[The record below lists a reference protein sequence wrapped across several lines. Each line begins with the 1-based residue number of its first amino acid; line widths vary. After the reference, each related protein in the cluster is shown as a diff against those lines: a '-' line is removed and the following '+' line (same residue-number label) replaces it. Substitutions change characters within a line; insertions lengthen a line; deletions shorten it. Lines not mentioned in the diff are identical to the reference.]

1 MINEDSSG
9 LLSEVGDI
17 LLSEELDYLK
27 LSESLNKYKSLLTEI
42 SELHL
47 EDEES
52 RNDIHSSTGKAIG
65 STWAAMCIDD
75 MLRTK
80 RFIKGIDKAIKQL
93 LKKRKRPVEVLYAGS
108 GPFAAL
114 ILPLTTRYTEEEIRI
129 RLLEINKNSCL
140 HLEKLIRE
148 LDLLEYIESI
158 ENVDATKYVVK
169 TSERIDILLSETMQR
184 GLEKE
189 QQVSIVLNLLNQL
202 NEGVIVIPE
211 KIELNLG
218 IIEYVGSDS
227 VQKNYRS
234 IAKVFE
240 LSKKELKK
248 YKNRKDQFGQI
259 EFPKNEVEI
268 LRDNIRKNDQLAIFT
283 EIQIYEDEKLTINE
297 SGLTLPIILQGLN
310 KEKKE
315 NQVLQ
320 IGYEIGSNPGFR
332 NSESDSVDKYAA

>member
-1 MINEDSSG
+1 MIKKDSLA
-9 LLSEVGDI
+9 LLGEVANV
-17 LLSEELDYLK
+17 LLREELDYLE
-27 LSESLNKYKSLLTEI
+27 LSESINKYRSVLTEI

-47 EDEES
+47 EDEGS
-52 RNDIHSSTGKAIG
+52 RNDIHLSTGKAIG

-80 RFIKGIDKAIKQL
+80 RFIKGIDKAIKQVL
-93 LKKRKRPVEVLYAGS
+93 GKGKRPIEILYAGS

-129 RLLEINKNSCL
+129 RVLEINKNSCR
-140 HLEKLIRE
+140 HLEKLISE
-148 LDLLEYIESI
+148 LDLLDYIESI

-218 IIEYVGSDS
+218 VIEYVGSDS

-234 IAKVFE
+234 IANVFE

-248 YKNRKDQFGQI
+248 YKTSSDQFGQI

-268 LRDNIRKNDQLAIFT
+268 LRDNVGEDDQLAIFT

-297 SGLTLPIILQGLN
+297 SGLTLPIIIQDLN
-310 KEKKE
+310 NKMRED
-315 NQVLQ
+315 QVLQ
-320 IGYEIGSNPGFR
+320 IGYEIGSNPGL
-332 NSESDSVDKYAA
+332 KYELI

>member
-1 MINEDSSG
+1 MIKKDSLA
-9 LLSEVGDI
+9 LLSEVANI
-17 LLSEELDYLK
+17 LLREELDYLE
-27 LSESLNKYKSLLTEI
+27 LSESINKYRSVLTEI

-47 EDEES
+47 EDEVS
-52 RNDIHSSTGKAIG
+52 RNDIHLSTGKAIG

-129 RLLEINKNSCL
+129 RVLEINKNSCR
-140 HLEKLIRE
+140 HLEKLISE
-148 LDLLEYIESI
+148 LDLLDYIESI

-218 IIEYVGSDS
+218 VIEYVGSDS
-227 VQKNYRS
+227 VQKNYKS

-297 SGLTLPIILQGLN
+297 SGLTLPIIIQDLN
-310 KEKKE
+310 NKMRED
-315 NQVLQ
+315 QVLQ
-320 IGYEIGSNPGFR
+320 IGYEIGSNPGL
-332 NSESDSVDKYAA
+332 KYELI

>member
-1 MINEDSSG
+1 MINEDISG

-17 LLSEELDYLK
+17 LLSDELDYLK
-27 LSESLNKYKSLLTEI
+27 LSESINKYKSLLTEI

-52 RNDIHSSTGKAIG
+52 RTDIHSSTGKAIG

-80 RFIKGIDKAIKQL
+80 RFIKGIDKAIKQV
-93 LKKRKRPVEVLYAGS
+93 LKKRKRPVEILYAGS

-114 ILPLTTRYTEEEIRI
+114 ILPLTSRYTEEEIRI
-129 RLLEINKNSCL
+129 RLLEINKNSCR
-140 HLEKLIRE
+140 HLEKLLRE
-148 LDLLEYIESI
+148 LDLLGYIESI

-169 TSERIDILLSETMQR
+169 SGEKIDILLSETMQR

-202 NEGVIVIPE
+202 KEGVIVIPE
-211 KIELNLG
+211 KIELHFG
-218 IIEYVGSDS
+218 MIEYVGSDS
-227 VQKNYRS
+227 VQKNYRT

-248 YKNRKDQFGQI
+248 YKRSRDQFGQI
-259 EFPKNEVEI
+259 VFPKNEVEI
-268 LRDNIRKNDQLAIFT
+268 LRDNVGEDGQLVIFT

-297 SGLTLPIILQGLN
+297 SGLTLPIIIQELN
-310 KEKKE
+310 NKMRED
-315 NQVLQ
+315 QVLR
-320 IGYEIGSNPGFR
+320 IGYEIGTNPGL
-332 NSESDSVDKYAA
+332 KYEVI